1 MVSLNDLLVHD
12 GLYYVGHLI
21 DLDGNDWVE
30 EEIAQLILLE
40 HNNGRN
46 IGMIWN
52 VDKFELI

>member
-40 HNNGRN
+40 HNNG
-46 IGMIWN
+46 
-52 VDKFELI
+52 VSS